1 MLNALSNDGIVSD
14 FTPVTPVICV
24 ECAMKFTLSN
34 NCAASDPTPVTPV
47 ICVACVMQYMG

>member
-47 ICVACVMQYMG
+47 ICVACVMHYMG